1 MKAAVFGNAGTIQSF
16 KIGAPDAEFLEKEY
30 APVLGAQDIIGI
42 ANYKTYCKLNI
53 DNTTSRVFSLNAI
66 YTQDYRNKKIGSVL
80 KEISAKRYG
89 RRRDFVDAEI
99 SARLGISLDSDDL
112 VTDTLETGDGQQE
125 A

>member
-1 MKAAVFGNAGTIQSF
+1 M
-16 KIGAPDAEFLEKEY
+16 
-30 APVLGAQDIIGI
+30 
-42 ANYKTYCKLNI
+42 NI

>member
-1 MKAAVFGNAGTIQSF
+1 M
-16 KIGAPDAEFLEKEY
+16 
-30 APVLGAQDIIGI
+30 
-42 ANYKTYCKLNI
+42 NI

-99 SARLGISLDSDDL
+99 SARLGISLDADDL